1 MKIKIQSPIIL
12 IPDWKDRM
20 IEFAKQGKSM
30 GAIKEIRDGLNV
42 TFESAVFI
50 WNNVYKEKYFK
61 FK

>member
-1 MKIKIQSPIIL
+1 MKIKFQSPIVL
-12 IPDWKDRM
+12 MPDWKYRM